1 MILVRQWG
9 SKSIIRRETYCT
21 FGADDAEILR
31 FVERPLVRR
40 IILATWSYIFW
51 CKFEEFKERKK
62 QQTKVAPL
70 VVPRFF
76 PERKGE
82 REKKKFS
89 ARGAACYISLMQYQ
103 MAAVIAPR
111 SVVFFR
117 RTTPETYQP
126 DSIQRSISAP
136 RSEAVRVLRTMNP

>member
-1 MILVRQWG
+1 MGKQ
-9 SKSIIRRETYCT
+9 SIIRRETYCT

-82 REKKKFS
+82 REKKKILRARSSMLHFFDTVSDGSRDRSAECRIFS
-89 ARGAACYISLMQYQ
+89 
-103 MAAVIAPR
+103 
-111 SVVFFR
+111 
-117 RTTPETYQP
+117 P
-126 DSIQRSISAP
+126 DDA
-136 RSEAVRVLRTMNP
+136 